1 MTFDY
6 LTSCVAQCVNWK
18 FLLTNKQFQVK
29 YVELNSIIGIRNSKY
44 EKYNVWN
51 YYSCDGNSFRKYP
64 WDNIVPY
71 HNEGFVS
78 KSLIF
83 RH

>member
-1 MTFDY
+1 MNNFK
-6 LTSCVAQCVNWK
+6 SNM
-18 FLLTNKQFQVK
+18 
-29 YVELNSIIGIRNSKY
+29 LNLFSIIGIRNSKY

-51 YYSCDGNSFRKYP
+51 YNSCDGNRIRKYP